1 MDEVAGVL
9 FVRQPRHRWCEVVRP
24 QYGPQPALVTVVTPL
39 VWRREIY
46 VENANMLSRAVHRCG
61 KNTTHAVNS
70 LDPNTVRNQRW
81 SQLWKP
87 YTTGVKT
94 TNPSTKMQTCYP
106 EQMWKNSHPRC
117 EVFRPKDEKQNIFVK
132 KFAPQVWRRLAQG
145 RKLNQFQHIPL
156 G

>member
-46 VENANMLSRAVHRCG
+46 VENANMLSRGVHRCE
-61 KNTTHAVNS
+61 KNTTHGVKS

-94 TNPSTKMQTCYP
+94 TNDKPKYENADML
-106 EQMWKNSHPRC
+106 PRA
-117 EVFRPKDEKQNIFVK
+117 VVEKLP
-132 KFAPQVWRRLAQG
+132 PQVWS
-145 RKLNQFQHIPL
+145 FQTQRWKAEDICEKIHTT
-156 G
+156 GVMASGTRTKT